1 MSKNSPQLPAESP
14 LEVARFAARLV
25 GRRVGNY
32 VLDRALARGGMGSV
46 FVAKHPQL
54 GREVAVKFLSQE
66 LSSYPDLTQR
76 FLSEARIA
84 ARLKHPNIVDIL
96 DFGDLEGR
104 FYYVMEL
111 LRGHDLGVRMKE
123 RQRFSP
129 REVFEYVRQ
138 ICSALDAAHGAGVV
152 HRDLKPANVFVL
164 EGEPLRVKLVDF
176 GVAKVLSTSGT
187 KTRHGQVLGTP
198 SHMAPEQALGDSPQV
213 TAQSDIYSLG
223 VIAYEMLSGTPVFH
237 HESDVM
243 LMVMHVRDPV
253 RPLRELV
260 PELPAPVASV
270 IESCLAK
277 DPKAR
282 PSSARSL
289 AEELARA
296 VGAKLENRSASSAQM
311 PAARAELIRARL
323 EVVHPEHGTA
333 VLPPAHAATA
343 PVAPVPVPVPVAPAL
358 VPVGA
363 PRDAAAAAV
372 GISATVG
379 KAPPSPAQ
387 AALPPATS
395 KPKSS
400 PPPPAAPEPVR
411 RADADSPAPAAA
423 QPRAPERLDAPLGA
437 TAESTLNKLM
447 LRLKRQGD
455 FPAFAQNVGEVSK
468 KADADAAYSAS
479 QLGASILKDY
489 ALTAKL
495 LRAVNSM
502 YANRFGGKIYS
513 IQHAI
518 VILGFD
524 RVRSLALSISLFKGT
539 GKDGQS
545 QRISDSA
552 ISSLVSGEI
561 ARNLAFDARVSDEE
575 AMLCAMFRDLGRH
588 LVVVYLPE
596 LYDQVIALAHS
607 EQLSVRVASERVLGT
622 SFARLG
628 VAVAQTWRLPPRLL
642 TAIASVPS
650 AGGPLARAEDRLSS
664 LAEFA
669 NDLCEIVASASSETR
684 EREIATLLG
693 HHKHLLSIEQDKIPE
708 LLEAVQSSFEERF
721 STLLGLDIKAS
732 RFLNN
737 VADVVKANA
746 AEGAPAAPAAQA
758 GAQVVGAGV
767 SPERP
772 VAQPAAAP
780 APAERVAIAPLELGR
795 RLDEPS
801 PAGTTPQGLE
811 ARVAEL
817 SRKLA
822 ARVPAEVVLADAL
835 GACAELL
842 ATKNL
847 LLFVATPN
855 RDALVIRAGLRA
867 DADALAKELR
877 FPLKLGRGVNDVFSS
892 CYQAGRDARIE
903 DALSPRMHA
912 TMPARYYEVIGSEA
926 FAVYACAERGV
937 PSALLFTEANNVG
950 ALPDPARAAAL
961 GPLRALLARAA
972 SLRS

>member
-1 MSKNSPQLPAESP
+1 MGERPIAPK
-14 LEVARFAARLV
+14 LV

-66 LSSYPDLTQR
+66 LTSYPDLAQR

-84 ARLKHPNIVDIL
+84 ARLNHPNIVDIL

-104 FYYVMEL
+104 CYYVMEL
-111 LRGHDLGVRMKE
+111 LRGHDLGERMKE
-123 RQRFSP
+123 RHRFTP
-129 REVFEYVRQ
+129 HEVLEYVRQ

-164 EGEPLRVKLVDF
+164 EGEPLRIKLVDF
-176 GVAKVLSTSGT
+176 GVAKVLSTSGI

-260 PELPAPVASV
+260 PDLPPAVAQV

-282 PSSARSL
+282 PSSARVL

-296 VGAKLENRSASSAQM
+296 VSMHVEPPK
-311 PAARAELIRARL
+311 PAARVDLVRAHIDTHHGNTHIGQAAHVEHAPVVGAVAIPNPIAER
-323 EVVHPEHGTA
+323 
-333 VLPPAHAATA
+333 TA
-343 PVAPVPVPVPVAPAL
+343 PVIMAAPAAAPD
-358 VPVGA
+358 VPT
-363 PRDAAAAAV
+363 
-372 GISATVG
+372 S
-379 KAPPSPAQ
+379 
-387 AALPPATS
+387 PPAMARAERAQPEIA
-395 KPKSS
+395 KVKS
-400 PPPPAAPEPVR
+400 PPPPA
-411 RADADSPAPAAA
+411 PAPQAQAAA
-423 QPRAPERLDAPLGA
+423 EAPAPPAEPAVAQPAAQRLPERLDAPLGA
-437 TAESTLNKLM
+437 TAEQTLNKLM

-468 KADADAAYSAS
+468 KADATGAYSAG
-479 QLGASILKDY
+479 QLGAAILKDY

-539 GKDGQS
+539 GKSGQS

-561 ARNLAFDARVSDEE
+561 ARNLAFDSKLNDEE
-575 AMLCAMFRDLGRH
+575 AMVCAMFRDLGRH

-596 LYDQVIALAHS
+596 LYDQVMALVQN
-607 EQLSVRVASERVLGT
+607 EQISVRAASERVLGS

-642 TAIASVPS
+642 TAIAAVPS
-650 AGGPLARAEDRLSS
+650 GSGPLTRAEDRLSA

-669 NDLCEIVASASSETR
+669 NELCEIVASTPSATR
-684 EREIATLLG
+684 EREIGLLLTR
-693 HHKHLLSIEQDKIPE
+693 HKHLVTIEQEAIPD
-708 LLEAVQSSFEERF
+708 LLEAVQNSFQERY

-737 VADVVKANA
+737 VAEVVKAQAAPTDENHAAPVAGPLAAVPHATSAQAAPRVPQGPAPNA
-746 AEGAPAAPAAQA
+746 GAPAAP
-758 GAQVVGAGV
+758 
-767 SPERP
+767 EKI
-772 VAQPAAAP
+772 
-780 APAERVAIAPLELGR
+780 AIAPLQLGR
-795 RLDEPS
+795 RLAVDAQPS
-801 PAGTTPQGLE
+801 AATGLDAQIEEIRKKIAG
-811 ARVAEL
+811 
-817 SRKLA
+817 
-822 ARVPAEVVLADAL
+822 RVPADVVLSLALSAFAEQLGVRRLLLLVATPQRDAFVVRYGIREDIDAL
-835 GACAELL
+835 G
-842 ATKNL
+842 
-847 LLFVATPN
+847 
-855 RDALVIRAGLRA
+855 
-867 DADALAKELR
+867 KELR
-877 FPLKLGRGVNDVFSS
+877 FPLKLGRGVTDVFSS
-892 CYQAGRDARIE
+892 CYQNGRDARME
-903 DALSPRMHA
+903 DALSPRANDMI
-912 TMPARYYEVIGSEA
+912 PARYYEVIGSEA
-926 FAVYACAERGV
+926 FAIYTCADKGV
-937 PSALLFTEANNVG
+937 QPALVFCDVDSAE
-950 ALPDPARAAAL
+950 ALPDPARVAALDALRPLLAQAAAL
-961 GPLRALLARAA
+961 RA
-972 SLRS
+972 

>member
-1 MSKNSPQLPAESP
+1 MSKNTPLSPAEEELLPAQG
-14 LEVARFAARLV
+14 VVARLV

-32 VLDRALARGGMGSV
+32 VLDRPLARGGMGSV
-46 FVAKHPQL
+46 CVAKHPQL

-111 LRGHDLGVRMKE
+111 LRGHDLGVRMKT
-123 RQRFSP
+123 QHRFSP
-129 REVFEYVRQ
+129 REVLEYVRQ
-138 ICSALDAAHGAGVV
+138 ICSALEAAHRAGVV

-164 EGEPLRVKLVDF
+164 EGQPLRVKLVDF

-260 PELPAPVASV
+260 PELPQQVASV

-282 PSSARSL
+282 PSSARAL
-289 AEELARA
+289 AEELAHALGVKLDTRGSGAYAAAPAELVRGRLDVQAAHGVADAGRA
-296 VGAKLENRSASSAQM
+296 HA
-311 PAARAELIRARL
+311 PAAEA
-323 EVVHPEHGTA
+323 P
-333 VLPPAHAATA
+333 VLGPPAAATA
-343 PVAPVPVPVPVAPAL
+343 AHVAAAPVAAAPSAAAPSAVAPIAAPVAAAPAPL
-358 VPVGA
+358 
-363 PRDAAAAAV
+363 R
-372 GISATVG
+372 
-379 KAPPSPAQ
+379 PAQ
-387 AALPPATS
+387 VAPIAN
-395 KPKSS
+395 KPNSA
-400 PPPPAAPEPVR
+400 PPPALAPE
-411 RADADSPAPAAA
+411 RAPRVEAEAAPAPVTEAR
-423 QPRAPERLDAPLGA
+423 PPERLDAPLGA

-539 GKDGQS
+539 GKSGQS

-561 ARNLAFDARVSDEE
+561 ARNLAFDAKVSDEE
-575 AMLCAMFRDLGRH
+575 AMVCAMFRDLGRH

-596 LYDQVIALAHS
+596 LYDQVMALAHA
-607 EQLSVRVASERVLGT
+607 EQLTVRAASERILGT

-650 AGGPLARAEDRLSS
+650 AGGPLTRAEDRLSS

-669 NDLCEIVASASSETR
+669 NDLCEIVASASSEVR
-684 EREIATLLG
+684 EREIATLLS
-693 HHKHLLSIEQDKIPE
+693 HHKHLLTLEQDQIPE
-708 LLEAVQSSFEERF
+708 LLEAVQASFEERF
-721 STLLGLDIKAS
+721 ATLLGLDIKAS

-737 VADVVKANA
+737 VAEVVKAH
-746 AEGAPAAPAAQA
+746 AAPDAPPEA
-758 GAQVVGAGV
+758 V
-767 SPERP
+767 SSVQTPNTHDHAHEH
-772 VAQPAAAP
+772 AHAHAAAVP
-780 APAERVAIAPLELGR
+780 ERVAIARLELGR
-795 RLDEPS
+795 RLVEPA
-801 PAGTTPQGLE
+801 PAPEAAGTMDS
-811 ARVAEL
+811 RVAEIR
-817 SRKLA
+817 RKLA
-822 ARVPAEVVLADAL
+822 ARVPADVVLVEAL
-835 GACAELL
+835 SACAEALG
-842 ATKNL
+842 TKKL
-847 LLFVATPN
+847 LLLVATPN
-855 RDALVIRAGLRA
+855 RDALVIRHGLR
-867 DADALAKELR
+867 DDIDSLAKELR
-877 FPLKLGRGVNDVFSS
+877 FPLKLGRGLNDVFSS
-892 CYQAGRDARIE
+892 SYQNGRDARVE
-903 DALSPRMHA
+903 EALSPRMHA

-926 FAVYACAERGV
+926 FALYACAEKGV
-937 PSALLFTEANNVG
+937 PSALLFIDG
-950 ALPDPARAAAL
+950 DSPSSLPDPSRSARL
-961 GPLRALLARAA
+961 DPLRALVAQAA
-972 SLRS
+972 ALRS

>member
-1 MSKNSPQLPAESP
+1 
-14 LEVARFAARLV
+14 
-25 GRRVGNY
+25 
-32 VLDRALARGGMGSV
+32 MGSV

-84 ARLKHPNIVDIL
+84 AKLKHPNIVDIL

-111 LRGHDLGVRMKE
+111 LRGHDLGVRMKAQ
-123 RQRFSP
+123 QRFSP
-129 REVFEYVRQ
+129 REVLEYVRQ
-138 ICSALDAAHGAGVV
+138 ICSALEAAHRAGVV

-164 EGEPLRVKLVDF
+164 EGQPLRVKLVDF

-260 PELPAPVASV
+260 PEIPPPVASV
-270 IESCLAK
+270 IEGCLAK

-282 PSSARSL
+282 PSSARAL
-289 AEELARA
+289 AEALAHALGVKLDSRGS
-296 VGAKLENRSASSAQM
+296 GAFAAAPADLVRGRLDVPAPHAGVAD
-311 PAARAELIRARL
+311 AARAHVPVAGA
-323 EVVHPEHGTA
+323 PGQA
-333 VLPPAHAATA
+333 VPAAPAPA
-343 PVAPVPVPVPVAPAL
+343 PVAAAPN
-358 VPVGA
+358 
-363 PRDAAAAAV
+363 AAAP
-372 GISATVG
+372 I
-379 KAPPSPAQ
+379 
-387 AALPPATS
+387 PPAPT
-395 KPKSS
+395 
-400 PPPPAAPEPVR
+400 A
-411 RADADSPAPAAA
+411 PAPAAA
-423 QPRAPERLDAPLGA
+423 VPNPAPPAAPPIGSAQVAAAPNPAPPVAAPSPASPAPGRAEGEAAPAPATEARPPERLDAPLGA

-539 GKDGQS
+539 GKSGQS

-561 ARNLAFDARVSDEE
+561 ARNLAFEAKVSDEE
-575 AMLCAMFRDLGRH
+575 AMVCAMFRDLGRH

-596 LYDQVIALAHS
+596 QYDQVMALAHA
-607 EQLSVRVASERVLGT
+607 EHLSVRAASERVLGT

-650 AGGPLARAEDRLSS
+650 AGGPLTRAEDRLSS

-669 NDLCEIVASASSETR
+669 NDLCEIVASASSEVR

-693 HHKHLLSIEQDKIPE
+693 HHKHLLSIEQEQIPE
-708 LLEAVQSSFEERF
+708 LLEAVQASFEERF

-737 VADVVKANA
+737 VAEVVKAHSGPDAPPEAPSSLQTPQA
-746 AEGAPAAPAAQA
+746 APETASSGQAPHAPAAHAPAVA
-758 GAQVVGAGV
+758 V
-767 SPERP
+767 PERI
-772 VAQPAAAP
+772 
-780 APAERVAIAPLELGR
+780 AIARLELGR
-795 RLDEPS
+795 RLVEPAPS
-801 PAGTTPQGLE
+801 HDAGPLE
-811 ARVAEL
+811 PRIAEIR
-817 SRKLA
+817 RKLA
-822 ARVPAEVVLADAL
+822 ARVPADVVLAELLTACADAL
-835 GACAELL
+835 G
-842 ATKNL
+842 TKKL
-847 LLFVATPN
+847 LLLVPTPN
-855 RDALVIRAGLRA
+855 RDALVVRYGLRE
-867 DADALAKELR
+867 DIDALAKELR
-877 FPLKLGRGVNDVFSS
+877 FPLKLGRGLNDVFSS
-892 CYQAGRDARIE
+892 SYQTGRDARIE
-903 DALSPRMHA
+903 EALSPRMHA

-926 FAVYACAERGV
+926 FALYACAEKGA
-937 PSALLFTEANNVG
+937 PSALLFTDADR
-950 ALPDPARAAAL
+950 AASLPDPARTSRLDPLRSLVAQAAAL
-961 GPLRALLARAA
+961 
-972 SLRS
+972 RS